1 MNQTAV
7 RIARRKIIDTV
18 QDGNLIRVNG
28 RIRVARDV
36 TRSMVAGRSVVKYI
50 TMSILVCS
58 WTTKPYTVYNRY
70 DLSAKPF
77 EVVDRGDWRGFG
89 VMADLL
95 QQDILAKR
103 VSSSVLK
110 ACDVVGVMV

>member
-1 MNQTAV
+1 MSQEAV

-18 QDGNLIRVNG
+18 QNGNLIRVNG

-36 TRSMVAGRSVVKYI
+36 TKGMVAGRFVVKCI
-50 TMSILVCS
+50 TMSILTCS
-58 WTTKPYTVYNRY
+58 WTTRPYTVYNRY

-77 EVVDRGDWRGFG
+77 EVVDRSDWRGFG

-95 QQDILAKR
+95 QQDILAR
-103 VSSSVLK
+103 HVRSPVLK